1 MSDQIIEIDEDGK
14 VTIPM
19 RDCCR
24 AAVQAENEGCAEITD
39 IYFEQTGKEEYKAVG
54 YAIRARTAK
63 DEGAIS
69 TAQSE
74 SADPPTAP

>member
-24 AAVQAENEGCAEITD
+24 AAVEAEREAAVERVCKLFREMSNERSSDFGLVQAIWAD
-39 IYFEQTGKEEYKAVG
+39 VVA
-54 YAIRARTAK
+54 AIRARTTT
-63 DEGAIS
+63 EG
-69 TAQSE
+69 E
-74 SADPPTAP
+74 GRRG